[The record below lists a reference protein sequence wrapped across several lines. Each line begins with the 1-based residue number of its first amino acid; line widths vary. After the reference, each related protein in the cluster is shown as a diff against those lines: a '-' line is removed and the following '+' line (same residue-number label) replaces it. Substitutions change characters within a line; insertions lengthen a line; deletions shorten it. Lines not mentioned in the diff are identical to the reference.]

1 MLDFASL
8 ETSLKDFPD
17 VNFVAHGLMFWKY
30 YSSDATGDEEELPVG
45 PVKGEGI
52 IWRLLRD
59 YPNLYADI
67 SSDSGINALKRD
79 RQIARSF
86 LSQFE
91 DKILYGTDNLVNGQ
105 KEYIDSLGLDKE
117 TWRKIY
123 GENACRVLG

>member
-8 ETSLKDFPD
+8 ETTLKDFRD
-17 VNFVAHGLMFWKY
+17 VKFVAHGMMFWKY
-30 YSSDATGDEEELPVG
+30 YSSDATRDEEWLPVG

-59 YPNLYADI
+59 YPNLYADF
-67 SSDSGINALKRD
+67 SSGSGINALKRD

-91 DKILYGTDNLVNGQ
+91 DKILYGTDNLFTGQ
-105 KEYIDSLGLDKE
+105 KEYIDSLGLDKANPQ
-117 TWRKIY
+117 
-123 GENACRVLG
+123 ENIW